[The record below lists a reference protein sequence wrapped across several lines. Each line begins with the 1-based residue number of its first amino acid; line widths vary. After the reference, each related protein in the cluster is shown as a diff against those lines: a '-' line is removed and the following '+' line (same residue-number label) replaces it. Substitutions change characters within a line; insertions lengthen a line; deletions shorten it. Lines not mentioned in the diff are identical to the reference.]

1 MVISE
6 VIQGRVAHTSS
17 SSVSPSLIGMES
29 LNDQIFNA
37 PAHWTDNIDPFLY
50 HPEPEWEQKCQEMS
64 LPEHDNNSSLPF
76 LGDMQ
81 SQLSPVSNVRDAN
94 DQMRLELNPLDRW
107 RNSSPDMEAA
117 SLIDIMDY
125 AAC

>member
-1 MVISE
+1 
-6 VIQGRVAHTSS
+6 
-17 SSVSPSLIGMES
+17 MES
-29 LNDQIFNA
+29 LNDHIFNA
-37 PAHWTDNIDPFLY
+37 PAHWTDNINPFLY

-94 DQMRLELNPLDRW
+94 DQMRLEPNPLDRW

-125 AAC
+125 VAC